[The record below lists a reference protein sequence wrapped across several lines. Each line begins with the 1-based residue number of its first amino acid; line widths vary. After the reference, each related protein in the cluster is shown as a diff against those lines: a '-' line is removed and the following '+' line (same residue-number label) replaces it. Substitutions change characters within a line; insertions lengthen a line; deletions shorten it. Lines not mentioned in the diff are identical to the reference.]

1 MEFSEFYLAI
11 AAVICYAAFIMILN
25 KVRKTSEE

>member
-1 MEFSEFYLAI
+1 MEFSEFYLTI
-11 AAVICYAAFIMILN
+11 VVVICYAAFIAILN